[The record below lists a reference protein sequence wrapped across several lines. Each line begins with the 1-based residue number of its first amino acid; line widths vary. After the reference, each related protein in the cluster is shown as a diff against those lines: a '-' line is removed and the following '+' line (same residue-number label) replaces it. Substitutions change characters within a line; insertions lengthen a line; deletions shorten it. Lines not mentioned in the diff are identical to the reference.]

1 MAPESILPLGANLA
15 LFAFVLIRWWGLH
28 RPERAPDRA
37 SHPMLI
43 LFATLQSS
51 AVIWAVVRSGPL
63 SMAYP
68 WLATMLVIWVTVPL
82 CFLLERTAAS
92 TAAGAMVV
100 TLAFLIHSYA
110 LVLGP
115 APPQTDLA
123 FSPFVQSPW
132 YLLHVLGALLA
143 TGAYVCAAGGAIA
156 YLGTAIRHRGAPST
170 IRATLRASELL
181 SRRALAIALPSLTS
195 SIFAYAF
202 WTYLAWGNYWSW
214 RPAGVCL
221 LVLCLIIAMT
231 LHIRT
236 TTRWQGL
243 TRASLTLV
251 GLALALLSVPLLS
264 QGLALFS

>member
-1 MAPESILPLGANLA
+1 VAPESILPLGANLA
-15 LFAFVLIRWWGLH
+15 LFAFVLLRWWGLH

-37 SHPMLI
+37 SRGTLI
-43 LFATLQSS
+43 LFAVLQSA

-63 SMAYP
+63 SMAHP

-82 CFLLERTAAS
+82 CFLLKRTTAS
-92 TAAGAMVV
+92 TAAGAMAM

-123 FSPFVQSPW
+123 VSPFAESPW
-132 YLLHVLGALLA
+132 YLLHVLCALLA
-143 TGAYVCAAGGAIA
+143 TSAYVCAAGGAIA
-156 YLGTAIRHRGAPST
+156 YLGIAIRQRGAPST
-170 IRATLRASELL
+170 IGVTLRESELL
-181 SRRALAIALPSLTS
+181 SRRALAIALPSLTG
-195 SIFAYAF
+195 SIFAYAL
-202 WTYLAWGNYWSW
+202 WTYLAWGSYWSW

-221 LVLCLIIAMT
+221 LVLCLTIAMT
-231 LHIRT
+231 LRIRT
-236 TTRWQGL
+236 ATRWQGL

-264 QGLALFS
+264 QGLALFW